1 MEWGNGSLLR
11 LGGLLCVVIY
21 DANRQVLEGTSQP
34 HRAQHARGTGSR
46 EERSGGEDHVKSA
59 S

>member
-1 MEWGNGSLLR
+1 M
-11 LGGLLCVVIY
+11 VIY

>member
-1 MEWGNGSLLR
+1 MGNGSLLR
-11 LGGLLCVVIY
+11 PGGLLCVVIY
-21 DANRQVLEGTSQP
+21 DADGQVLEGAGEP
-34 HRAQHARGTGSR
+34 LRAQHARGTGSR

>member
-1 MEWGNGSLLR
+1 M
-11 LGGLLCVVIY
+11 VIY
-21 DANRQVLEGTSQP
+21 DADGKVLEGAGEP
-34 HRAQHARGTGSR
+34 LRAQHARGTGSR